1 MKKIKSSSVKTQRS
15 HKRNIRKK
23 LHEQNVSNQK
33 KTLAS
38 HQNLRDQKLRRML
51 AIPSGKSDV
60 REAYEAMLYE
70 QHMGYKRITR
80 EDFLKNIG
88 SDANKLA
95 NVQMI
100 EMMEQGK
107 CSYWLKPDGS
117 VTLTGEPVIPET
129 QPILADGNKAAPLPD
144 TVALES
150 GAILVT
156 NKKDTN

>member
-1 MKKIKSSSVKTQRS
+1 MKKIKSSSVKTRQS
-15 HKRNIRKK
+15 QKRNARKK
-23 LHEQNVSNQK
+23 SHEQHVRNQQRA
-33 KTLAS
+33 LAS
-38 HQNLRDQKLRRML
+38 HQNLRDQALRRML
-51 AIPSGKSDV
+51 AVPSGKSDV
-60 REAYEAMLYE
+60 REKYEAMLYE

-129 QPILADGNKAAPLPD
+129 QPILASGNESAPLPD
-144 TVALES
+144 AVALEN

-156 NKKDTN
+156 TKKE